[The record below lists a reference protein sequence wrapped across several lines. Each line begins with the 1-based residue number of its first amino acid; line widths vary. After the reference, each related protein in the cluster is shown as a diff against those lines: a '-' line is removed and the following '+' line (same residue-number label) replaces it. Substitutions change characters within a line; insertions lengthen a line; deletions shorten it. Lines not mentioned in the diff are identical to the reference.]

1 MFSDKC
7 KFRYIQTLSIEY
19 VESIRQYVLFVP
31 DVIRNSAQTTIDDV
45 RTLMQELGIDKVG
58 TAVMHGAFKYQLPIV
73 DKHSHDEAD
82 YEAIVDNVILIN
94 HVHNFSTRGKIIAPG
109 SFDCT
114 AHGFKGQFGAVEVTY
129 ENGGVSYKRIIN
141 KTAMPFIKVK
151 LLDGPEKIEKAV
163 SKAVEMAYGGIPNV
177 KVVCPLT
184 AENKSLYEA
193 YKAKYPGVRWD
204 IENVVAHTEER
215 KEKAISIT
223 ELRSI
228 DYTHEN
234 IVSVVVDKL
243 RRNGVS
249 ENDIPR
255 LSETLERYL

>member
-1 MFSDKC
+1 
-7 KFRYIQTLSIEY
+7 
-19 VESIRQYVLFVP
+19 
-31 DVIRNSAQTTIDDV
+31 
-45 RTLMQELGIDKVG
+45 
-58 TAVMHGAFKYQLPIV
+58 
-73 DKHSHDEAD
+73 
-82 YEAIVDNVILIN
+82 
-94 HVHNFSTRGKIIAPG
+94 
-109 SFDCT
+109 
-114 AHGFKGQFGAVEVTY
+114 
-129 ENGGVSYKRIIN
+129 
-141 KTAMPFIKVK
+141 MPFIKVK